1 MPVDLDARV
10 VSNVRLSADY
20 NVVHLEAPSLAANAE
35 PGQFV
40 MVKPTAGLRPLLR
53 RPFSICE
60 LLIDAGGAPTGFSL
74 LNKRVGVG
82 TTLLY
87 GVEIDQRIGCLG
99 PLGAGFA
106 AVDPPETAWMV
117 AGGVGIAPF
126 LSLASAL
133 RRRGTPAMLFYG
145 GRSADDLFY
154 LDAFTRLDVRLVL
167 ATEDGSQGEAG
178 LVTASLARELE
189 STEAT
194 RPTIYACGPTP
205 MMRAVADLAASHAR
219 PCQVSLEPVMGCGMG
234 GCYSCVVPTRAT
246 RDAPAHLVRGC
257 IDGPVFDA
265 QQVVWD
271 RLAPV
276 V

>member
-20 NVVHLEAPSLAANAE
+20 NVVHLEAPSLAADAE

-40 MVKPTAGLRPLLR
+40 MVKPTFGLRPLLR
-53 RPFSICE
+53 RPFSIFE
-60 LLIDAGGAPTGFSL
+60 LLTDAGGTPTGFSL
-74 LNKRVGVG
+74 LNKRIGVG
-82 TTLLY
+82 TELLY
-87 GVEIDQRIGCLG
+87 RVEIDQRIGCLG

-117 AGGVGIAPF
+117 AGGVGLAPF
-126 LSLASAL
+126 LTLASEL
-133 RRRGTPAMLFYG
+133 KRRGTPARLFYG
-145 GRSADDLFY
+145 SRSAGDLFY

-167 ATEDGSQGEAG
+167 TTEDGSQGEAG
-178 LVTASLARELE
+178 LVTTPLARELE
-189 STEAT
+189 RAEAT
-194 RPTIYACGPTP
+194 RPTVYACGPTP
-205 MMRAVADLAASHAR
+205 MMRAVAALAATHDR

-246 RDAPAHLVRGC
+246 PDAAVHLVRGC

-265 QQVVWD
+265 QRVVWD

-276 V
+276 A